1 MATRHPDPNYHKSR
15 IYPRTLSGV
24 QWTAL
29 LSVLKR
35 GLEVSPED
43 DEDAMV
49 VREEIL
55 EELQKDVDIYP
66 ELEALGWGLTH
77 PDRRTK

>member
-1 MATRHPDPNYHKSR
+1 MAKRHPDPNYHKSR
-15 IYPRTLSGV
+15 IYSRTLSGV

-49 VREEIL
+49 VREEVL
-55 EELQKDVDIYP
+55 AGLQKDVDIYP
-66 ELEALGWGLTH
+66 ELEAQGWGLDH
-77 PDRRTK
+77 PDRRAK